1 MIDEMKLRNDIYT
14 AFCDNCTYATKLC
27 CDNNCKI
34 HQVIRIIDMQ
44 SHLSLDTE
52 PDKGMAK
59 AKREITISRDYF
71 KMVAEKVINNI
82 GNNVNTEAYVPF
94 AEDCKY
100 IMSVL
105 ECELF
110 GRDD

>member
-1 MIDEMKLRNDIYT
+1 M
-14 AFCDNCTYATKLC
+14 
-27 CDNNCKI
+27 
-34 HQVIRIIDMQ
+34 
-44 SHLSLDTE
+44 
-52 PDKGMAK
+52 MAK

-71 KMVAEKVINNI
+71 KMVAEKVISNI
-82 GNNVNTEAYVPF
+82 GDNTERFALS

-110 GRDD
+110 GRKEK